1 MGILRSETMS
11 HGLLVL
17 PVERARNILNS
28 LGHTAPI
35 EFKDMLS
42 ADTIGKS
49 RPYKKYVARLENTL
63 KMIRVII
70 SEIEKTNPDALTTG
84 RLESFLDR
92 NRYEEEFKYD
102 ALELKITKQAEQF
115 EKFARNSIGIKMEI
129 LSAREEKALMNL
141 AVRMLDNLPKGATAP
156 SEATASLLANEGG
169 VKTDTEMMFSNVAGT
184 CLASDAQRISRQVFR
199 ATRGN
204 TFTIS
209 EDIEEPVDD
218 PRLEKPVRKSVFTIY
233 FQGSVSSAMSDKVM
247 KICQASGCTMYPWAA
262 TKTEAKKRL
271 EALTASIKDKEKA
284 EELYAKSMGIET
296 TKWVK
301 PLEEG
306 GNSEIEDVRLFVE
319 KERAIYVALNKF
331 EGAYSTL
338 RAECWYPTKDK
349 FAIDRALELE
359 GKGQPTAGLLVED
372 DAAGEQPPTY
382 IKRTEFSF
390 YFQEL
395 IETYG
400 CPGYKEANPGLFA
413 CVTFPF
419 LFGIMYGDV
428 FHGGCLLLFGI
439 YLCLFSDSLKLSG
452 ETGRMLAGVRYLLLM
467 MGFFAVYAGLM
478 YNDFLSLGVNLFP
491 TRYSISSMDEK
502 GNFEMSSNFDVFAD
516 ETSGPYPFGL
526 DPAWAGA
533 DNELLFVNSMKMK
546 LSVLVGVA
554 QMFLGVCLRFSNA
567 IYFQSKTDFFCECM
581 PMLIFL
587 CCFFG
592 YMDWM
597 IIYKWV
603 SPPTTNPSLI
613 NSMISMGLGQPD
625 KDPLYDSQVYVQG
638 WLMTLTAISV
648 PWLLLPKPI
657 ILAAQDAMKPKKVH
671 ADEEQVAAPAGGGH
685 GHGHGEFDLA
695 EIVIHQVIETIEF
708 VLGTVSHTASY
719 LRLWALSLA
728 HQQLSLVFFQKSMNS
743 ALESGNPIM
752 IYVGFAVLMAITAGV
767 LLGMDVLECF
777 LHTLRLH
784 WVEFQ
789 SKFFKADGYFFT
801 PFSHEVSLAS
811 E

>member
-1 MGILRSETMS
+1 MS

-17 PVERARNILNS
+17 PVDRARNILNV
-28 LGHTAPI
+28 LGHTAPM
-35 EFKDMLS
+35 EFKDMMG
-42 ADTIGKS
+42 ADTMSKN
-49 RPYKKYVARLENTL
+49 RPYRRYVARLESTL
-63 KMIRVII
+63 RMIRVII
-70 SEIEKTNPDALTTG
+70 SEIEKISPNALTTG
-84 RLESFLDR
+84 RLESFLERDSVK
-92 NRYEEEFKYD
+92 EMFKYE
-102 ALELKITKQAEQF
+102 ALELKICKQADQF
-115 EKFARNSIGIKMEI
+115 EKFRNNSMAINMEI
-129 LSAREEKALMNL
+129 AAAKEEKYLMSL
-141 AVRMLDNLPKGATAP
+141 AVRVLDKLPKGVAVQ

-169 VKTDTEMMFSNVAGT
+169 VKADSEMMFSNVAGI
-184 CLASDAQRISRQVFR
+184 CLASEAQRISRQVFR

-209 EDIEEPVDD
+209 ETIEEMIYD
-218 PRLEKPVRKSVFTIY
+218 PRLEKTVQKAVFSIY
-233 FQGSVSSAMSDKVM
+233 FQGSVSSAMSDKVV
-247 KICQASGCTMYPWAA
+247 KICQAHGCQMYSWAA
-262 TKTEAKKRL
+262 TKGEAQKRFEVL
-271 EALTASIKDKEKA
+271 ELSIKDKLKA
-284 EELYAKSMGIET
+284 ELAYKESMGIET
-296 TKWVK
+296 DTWVK
-301 PLEEG
+301 PLVEG
-306 GNSEIEDVRLFVE
+306 GNSSIEDVRLFVE
-319 KERAIYVALNKF
+319 KERAMYVALNKF
-331 EGAYSTL
+331 EGGGSTL
-338 RAECWYPTKDK
+338 RAECWYPATCEK
-349 FAIDRALELE
+349 AIADALAAESA
-359 GKGQPTAGLLVED
+359 GAPTTGLLVED
-372 DAAGEQPPTY
+372 DAHGEQPPTF

-428 FHGGCLLLFGI
+428 FHGGCLFLFGI

-491 TRYSISSMDEK
+491 SRYYISSMDKK
-502 GNFEMSSNFDVFAD
+502 GTFEMSPTFDVFAGD
-516 ETSGPYPFGL
+516 GTGPYPFGL

-546 LSVLVGVA
+546 LSVLVGVC

-567 IYFQSKTDFFCECM
+567 IHFKSFTDFFCECC
-581 PMLIFL
+581 PMVIFL
-587 CCFFG
+587 ICFFG

-603 SPPTTNPSLI
+603 MPPTTNPSLI
-613 NSMISMGLGQPD
+613 NSMISMGLGQAD
-625 KDPLYDSQVYVQG
+625 KDPLYEGQPYVQG
-638 WLMTLTAISV
+638 WLMTLTVISV

-657 ILAAQDAMKPKKVH
+657 ILYLQNAMKGNKV
-671 ADEEQVAAPAGGGH
+671 ADEEAPASHGGGH
-685 GHGHGEFDLA
+685 GHGHGEFNIA

-728 HQQLSLVFFQKSMNS
+728 HQQLSMVFFQKSLSS
-743 ALESGNPIM
+743 ALESGNPIA
-752 IYVGFAVLMAITAGV
+752 IYAGFAVLMAITAGV

-789 SKFFKADGYFFT
+789 SKFFKADGYFFS
-801 PFSHEVSLAS
+801 PFSHEVNLAA